1 MTGTKI
7 LDIRLDT
14 GHSDILADIRRG
26 LRPKDGGEKRLPTLL
41 LYDEPGLRLFED
53 ITYLEE

>member
-1 MTGTKI
+1 MTVTKI

-14 GHSDILADIRRG
+14 GQSDILADIRSG
-26 LRPKDGGEKRLPTLL
+26 LRPENGGEKRLPTLL
-41 LYDEPGLRLFED
+41 LYDALGLRLFED